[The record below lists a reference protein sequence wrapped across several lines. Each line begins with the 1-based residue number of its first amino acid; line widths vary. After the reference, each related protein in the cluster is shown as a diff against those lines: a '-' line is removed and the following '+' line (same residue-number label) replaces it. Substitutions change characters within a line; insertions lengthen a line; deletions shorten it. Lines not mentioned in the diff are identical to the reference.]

1 MESNKVTH
9 NSQKQYFCFW
19 QNVVG
24 KSNGENTFVNDF
36 IMQSTRSF
44 PCHFTMFRAVHTND
58 NNNYTNIY
66 LNISIISA
74 DCVMTWLIQNYTF
87 KRDNDHKSGLW
98 KLLKHVNQL
107 IIVLLFYVKV
117 NSLSFVSLSCKFA
130 LMTYLCDVM
139 KSHLVGIK
147 RFYIV

>member
-1 MESNKVTH
+1 MESNQVWST
-9 NSQKQYFCFW
+9 

-44 PCHFTMFRAVHTND
+44 PCHFTMFRAGHTND
-58 NNNYTNIY
+58 KNYTNIY

-87 KRDNDHKSGLW
+87 KRDNDHKSVLW

-107 IIVLLFYVKV
+107 IIVLLFYVKA

-130 LMTYLCDVM
+130 QMTYLCNVM
-139 KSHLVGIK
+139 KSYLVGIK
-147 RFYIV
+147 RF